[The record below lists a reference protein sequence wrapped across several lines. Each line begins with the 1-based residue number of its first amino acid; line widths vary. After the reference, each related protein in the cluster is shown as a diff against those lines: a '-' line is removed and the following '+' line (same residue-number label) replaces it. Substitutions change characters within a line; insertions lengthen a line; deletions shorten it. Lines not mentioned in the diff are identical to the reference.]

1 MRSYPVIDVSAWK
14 RGDREP
20 GGDEAKAWFEAPSDD
35 PYTGGSWLF
44 KPPTT
49 KVLKLSLEREARGD
63 SPDEYR
69 RGEDWAEKISFE
81 LAVSLGLPAAS
92 TDLAHFDRPDGT
104 RIDGSMSLDMRPPR
118 WVLVGGA
125 VLLGE
130 IDPLYE
136 PQTCRGHN
144 LDNIERVLSSIPGP
158 PGTNFEDWSA
168 FDVFAGYLV
177 LDAWIANRDRHEH
190 NWALLQSPEGAV
202 HLSPTFDHGSALG
215 SGAEDKARVKALST
229 GVLRWCERGTA
240 WRFEGGREFT
250 LVELATDA
258 LRRASTT
265 ARNHWIDNLAA
276 INIERC
282 QTVVG
287 RTPRMSDL
295 ARTFA
300 IEVLTTNQER
310 MCNDSLRAR

>member
-20 GGDEAKAWFEAPSDD
+20 GGDEAKVWFEAPTDD
-35 PYTGGSWLF
+35 PTGGSWLF

-49 KVLKLSLEREARGD
+49 KTLKLSAQRQALGD
-63 SPDEYR
+63 APDEYR
-69 RGEDWAEKISFE
+69 RGEDWAEKIAFE

-104 RIDGSMSLDMRPPR
+104 RIEGSMSLDMRPPR
-118 WVLVGGA
+118 WILVGGG

-130 IDPLYE
+130 IDPRYQ
-136 PQTCRGHN
+136 PQTCVGHN
-144 LDNIERVLSSIPGP
+144 LDNIERVLSGIPGP
-158 PGTNFEDWSA
+158 PGTGFEDWSA
-168 FDVFAGYLV
+168 FDVFAGYLM

-190 NWALLQSPEGAV
+190 NWALLQSPEGEV

-215 SGAEDKARVKALST
+215 SGAEDKSRAKVMAR
-229 GVLRWCERGTA
+229 GIRPWCEKGTA
-240 WRFEGGREFT
+240 WRFEDGRGFT
-250 LVELATDA
+250 LVELAKVA
-258 LRRASTT
+258 LRRASAT
-265 ARNHWIDNLAA
+265 AHDHWIDKLAA
-276 INIERC
+276 IDLRRC
-282 QTVVG
+282 ETVVG

-310 MCNDSLRAR
+310 MCNDSMRAR